1 MECPLCE
8 STEFERCGKIP
19 NGNLKYRCEI
29 CNNVF
34 TDPEKDTLSLLDI
47 NFLRSVDKRIIERK
61 FIRFKYQF
69 SNLISKFQNAIIKR
83 YPTDKVGKIIEEKF
97 AEKYEDHHSL
107 TTMYPIFSAINYKS
121 FCGFCLI
128 SLCTAIAFGLSYSIS
143 NNFDERYFSMF
154 YSQASAFLQGRIDL
168 GVDWTHDLIPFEGKE
183 YLGLAPL
190 NGFLM
195 VPFVFLFKEKFTET
209 LFANVLYTVLIIVQF
224 IFVEKF
230 SAHRNIWQ
238 RSLLFIFLA
247 LGTMIL
253 PCAVIST
260 SWFNAVLS
268 SCVFHS
274 LAWLILCYAK
284 NLRQDVMGITF
295 LTIAATGRYHLA
307 IIFPIFIAK
316 AWLSRYRGNFK
327 ALIALCI
334 PVLIYI
340 IFVLWWNW
348 VRFGYPFSVG
358 YDHITG
364 AAFFAANIEK
374 YGMHNLVYV
383 LPNIYHGIIG
393 FPKLIPQ
400 FPFFQIDD
408 LGNGTLAVSP
418 LFIYI
423 FSNKNPRSPLQNL
436 AWLCMAIIAIPVFSY
451 VSTGW
456 RQFGYRYFLDYL
468 PYASFL
474 LLNTK
479 FNVIRPIPLF
489 CIAISI
495 WFNIIGPIIFL
506 TPEKFGM

>member
-1 MECPLCE
+1 MQCPLCE
-8 STEFERCGKIP
+8 STQFERYGKIP
-19 NGNLKYRCEI
+19 NGNFKYRCEI
-29 CNNVF
+29 CNNIF
-34 TDPEKDTLSLLDI
+34 TDPEKDSLASLDI
-47 NFLRSVDKRIIERK
+47 NLLRSADKRLIERK
-61 FIRFKYQF
+61 
-69 SNLISKFQNAIIKR
+69 LIKFQYIFSKLIFGSQSRIINR
-83 YPTDKVGKIIEEKF
+83 YPMNQLGKIIEERFTKNDD
-97 AEKYEDHHSL
+97 EHQSPSVKH
-107 TTMYPIFSAINYKS
+107 PIFSGINHQFLY
-121 FCGFCLI
+121 GFCLI

-143 NNFDERYFSMF
+143 NNFEERYFSMF
-154 YSQASAFLQGRIDL
+154 YAQASAFLQGRIDL
-168 GVDWTHDLIPFEGKE
+168 GVDWTHDLISFEGKE
-183 YLGLAPL
+183 YLGIAPL

-195 VPFVFLFKEKFTET
+195 VPFVFFFKEKFTET
-209 LFANVLYTVLIIVQF
+209 WFSNILYTILIIVQF
-224 IFVEKF
+224 IFVERF
-230 SAHRNIWQ
+230 SAHRNKWQ

-268 SCVFHS
+268 SCIFHS
-274 LAWLILCYAK
+274 LAWLTLFYAK
-284 NLRQDVMGITF
+284 NLRQDFIGITF
-295 LTIAATGRYHLA
+295 LAIAATGRYHLA

-334 PVLIYI
+334 PVVMYV

-358 YDHITG
+358 YDRITG

-393 FPKLIPQ
+393 FPKLIVQ

-423 FSNKNPRSPLQNL
+423 FSTKNLRSSSQNL
-436 AWLCMAIIAIPVFSY
+436 AWLCMAIIAVPVLSY

-474 LLNTK
+474 LLKTK
-479 FNVIRPIPLF
+479 FNVIRPVPLF

-506 TPEKFGM
+506 KPEKFGM